1 MQELALIVGMLL
13 AVYGL
18 IELVERLST
27 RLLFPGERVLC
38 SVVPLLGEGEDVEYR
53 IRQAFAWYRLSPG
66 KGAEPVFLDCGLTE
80 RGRAL
85 AEAVGSRLGVSV
97 YRQEDWCEMLSGG
110 LQEQE
115 IVVQ

>member
-18 IELVERLST
+18 MELVERLAV
-27 RLLFPGERVLC
+27 RLLFSGERVWYG
-38 SVVPLLGEGEDVEYR
+38 VVPLSGEGEDVEYR
-53 IRQAFAWYRLSPG
+53 IRQAFARYRLSPV

-85 AEAVGSRLGVSV
+85 AEAVGTRLGISV
-97 YRQEDWCEMLSGG
+97 YRQEEWFEMLSGG
-110 LQEQE
+110 LQERE
-115 IVVQ
+115 TVV